1 MDFVEG
7 LPKSEGYNTILVVVD
22 RYSKYAHFFPLR
34 RPFSDATVA
43 QFFLDNVVKLPG
55 NPKTLVSDRDKIY

>member
-22 RYSKYAHFFPLR
+22 RYSKYAHFFPLNH
-34 RPFSDATVA
+34 PFTAQGVA
-43 QFFLDNVVKLPG
+43 QVMVDLVVKLHGVTPSFG
-55 NPKTLVSDRDKIY
+55 R

>member
-7 LPKSEGYNTILVVVD
+7 LPKSEGYNTILVAVD

-34 RPFSDATVA
+34 RPFSAATVA
-43 QFFLDNVVKLPG
+43 QNFLDNVVKLPG